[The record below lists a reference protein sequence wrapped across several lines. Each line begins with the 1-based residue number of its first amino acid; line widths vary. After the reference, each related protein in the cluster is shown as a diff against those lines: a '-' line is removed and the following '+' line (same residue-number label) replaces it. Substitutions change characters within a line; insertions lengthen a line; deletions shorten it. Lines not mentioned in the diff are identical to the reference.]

1 MKEKINV
8 KKIIGLLGVFFFV
21 LSMMISQIPSNAVAN
36 DSDIDENKNCSG
48 SNIQCVSHLPERL
61 P

>member
-1 MKEKINV
+1 MKEKLNI
-8 KKIIGLLGVFFFV
+8 KKIIGVLVAFFFV
-21 LSMMISQIPSNAVAN
+21 LSIMISHVPSNAVAN
-36 DSDIDENKNCSG
+36 DSDPGKDSNCTG